1 MRTTTILNTPLY
13 KTHYFSIAL
22 ARPSLFSTLTA
33 RDKNIKQ
40 KVLNNTNN
48 SLELTENDNISLD
61 ISNVKSK
68 SPSNYLEIDEE
79 KVMYDRA
86 VKNFIKL
93 VTKDQF
99 NTTLN
104 NYKVLLAFLKKF
116 DSNIHFSLGS
126 FHNYRNRD
134 TKFKPFIITNRI
146 KNLIK
151 YIQKF
156 DKDFNHNMINVNN
169 SSNVKSNKKSV
180 LDHNIIPAV
189 AGKTTTSILNVKSNK
204 NLDYHLPHR
213 AVYKRSYT
221 MSHTTGNNDKLALIP
236 TVYADRQLSLILYTK
251 PQLSLILYKNHKLS
265 LIPTVYIEPRLS
277 LILYTNP
284 QVSLILYSDP
294 QITLMELFNVRKS
307 KYGWNTWN
315 SELYHSFITAKTLR
329 TDLTSFWD
337 FLYPKDGNNDAFFA
351 ILFKIKFKDTLIKTV
366 STTQI
371 ANKNGFEK
379 IFEIFSK
386 VFNVESLVDF
396 ISDTELVIIQT
407 KIPYGQIMFDF
418 KYLKNIKNTKYEH
431 YNLLTSDDIITQKT
445 KKFKTPLNES
455 LNLYKYKKY
464 AIPMHMDLWL
474 WPNIRFSNDYRNA
487 YSSINIA
494 DNNNDYT
501 LHFLI
506 YLNDDNYSATVWK
519 DKTILFTFIDY
530 MKNCED
536 LSDFKRVI
544 KDNEDETHLY
554 YQNGKL
560 KLYTKKI
567 KTKFIEVI
575 AKDKKKNNK
584 ILTLDFETR
593 DISTSHTNEDAKI
606 VGGKVPVA
614 ISLDDGRKRY
624 SSVFENI
631 NTWQDELCT
640 FLKENLLKRK
650 YDYYKV
656 YIHNASYFDYIFM
669 IDTLTKLG
677 DVKILPRDNKILK
690 ITLKYTPNNNSSRK
704 CTLIFYDSML
714 ILQTALR
721 DLPKGFNMDIGK
733 DYFPFGFM
741 NYKEVDFNYR
751 GPVPK
756 IEDFL
761 GKISP
766 TEYKKYCENHKNKEW
781 VFKDE
786 LIKYCELDT
795 IVLYKI
801 LEKFNDEIY
810 SMFKIDFT
818 KYPTLPALS
827 FAIYR
832 SNYMPK
838 DTIPKIIGTHHYTLK
853 QAYYGGITEAY
864 KPYGRSIKSYD
875 VNSLYPS
882 VMHDYEMPVGIPY
895 RFIGDIT
902 LMDKNIPRFGSFRA
916 RIKTPLDI
924 KCPPLPVKFKT
935 REGKRTIFPVGEW
948 EGWYVSEELKN
959 KIKYGYEVEILEGY
973 LFDKKNIF
981 SDFIK
986 DLYKIKSTY
995 DSTNPK
1001 YQIAKLLM
1009 NSLYGRFGLNPEE
1022 RETEIVSSDESDL
1035 IIANKKQ
1042 VTITPLLSGSVI
1054 ISYDKDSEDVK
1065 IDNISVSISSFI
1077 SAYSRN
1083 VMTHYLMKYA
1093 DNLYAIDTD
1102 GIKIFGK
1109 LSDTEIDNKKLGKMK
1124 YEYEF
1129 YEGVFPAPKIYGGIL
1144 TKPYKKYEKELVKVK
1159 GLKNPLEYLELKAL
1173 LKKDTVIKKEQEKWI
1188 RKISE
1193 SIILIR
1199 KEIYTLTI
1207 KESKR
1212 KIIYDEYGWYRD
1224 TTPFILKDNKIVN
1237 ETS

>member
-1 MRTTTILNTPLY
+1 MAKGLFKISRPTNFVAVADARWYTKVQKISNDISHKRAILNFVKGAAKNLFQDIQLNDYRLLLDFLKDYDKRINITRQNFLHY
-13 KTHYFSIAL
+13 KIRPTKFQMFRLNPQVSAFIEYIKHHYPHFSEEWLHPNLTH
-22 ARPSLFSTLTA
+22 TA
-33 RDKNIKQ
+33 KTDFDKNNVYSESDAVI
-40 KVLNNTNN
+40 N
-48 SLELTENDNISLD
+48 SGKE
-61 ISNVKSK
+61 
-68 SPSNYLEIDEE
+68 P
-79 KVMYDRA
+79 A
-86 VKNFIKL
+86 FKNRRL
-93 VTKDQF
+93 
-99 NTTLN
+99 
-104 NYKVLLAFLKKF
+104 
-116 DSNIHFSLGS
+116 H
-126 FHNYRNRD
+126 
-134 TKFKPFIITNRI
+134 
-146 KNLIK
+146 
-151 YIQKF
+151 
-156 DKDFNHNMINVNN
+156 
-169 SSNVKSNKKSV
+169 SSRQ
-180 LDHNIIPAV
+180 L
-189 AGKTTTSILNVKSNK
+189 SILPYPPSG
-204 NLDYHLPHR
+204 
-213 AVYKRSYT
+213 KRSYS

-294 QITLMELFNVRKS
+294 QITLMKLFNVRKS

-337 FLYPKDGNNDAFFA
+337 FIYPKDGNNEAFFA
-351 ILFKIKFKDTLIKTV
+351 ILFKIKFKDTLIKSV

-455 LNLYKYKKY
+455 LNLYKYKKH

-575 AKDKKKNNK
+575 PKDKKKNNK

-593 DISTSHTNEDAKI
+593 DITTSHTNEDAKI
-606 VGGKVPVA
+606 VGAKVPVA

-721 DLPKGFNMDIGK
+721 DLPKGFNMDIVKG
-733 DYFPFGFM
+733 YFPFGFM

-766 TEYKKYCENHKNKEW
+766 TEYIKYCENHKNKEW

-832 SNYMPK
+832 SKYMPK

-853 QAYYGGITEAY
+853 QSYYGGITEAY

-1022 RETEIVSSDESDL
+1022 RETVIVSSDESDL

-1042 VTITPLLSGSVI
+1042 VTIIPLLSGSVI

-1144 TKPYKKYEKELVKVK
+1144 TKPYKKYAKELVKVK

-1173 LKKDTVIKKEQEKWI
+1173 LKKDTVIKKEQDKWI

-1193 SIILIR
+1193 STILVR
-1199 KEIYTLTI
+1199 KELYTLTI

-1212 KIIYDEYGWYRD
+1212 KIIYDEYGWYQD

-1237 ETS
+1237 ETN